1 MAHYYRK
8 IYENFPIILI
18 YGDSMEKE
26 IIAAIMAST
35 SDVDMMTNDRIEA
48 LTKGHGMLNIA
59 AICAAN
65 SIAEDVQRGT
75 EIKLTDH
82 NVQQLPIDDV
92 LKKAIDAAELA
103 GADPANAALISAT
116 LCYFAGTN
124 AQAGV
129 PAGNRKLGAMAR
141 IIAGVDR
148 CGVIAIPTAKVN
160 NRISGYAA
168 VRAVYDDIFDNK
180 ITKIDGSIIPL
191 GVGGGPLYGHGALGE
206 DIAFPELARNGA
218 AAGTKGMLKAYANVG
233 MPPSPITAAIF
244 GAAAILEIVHPDSE
258 IGEKYGELFKDN
270 SAYVAGLGAVE
281 AAGLPEKLHIRG
293 TGEEYDTAHLVGDLG
308 VILKDIGG
316 PSVIGMMAFE
326 EMLSAFEESLAI
338 GAGFSGGPLQPPL
351 GHMTADAVLAMKV
364 LISSGGDLEVAADK
378 IKEIKENFWL
388 EPELAKVA
396 TNTISRKAEQ
406 VKRGPVTKAMI
417 LATDGGLTK
426 AVSERA
432 KFTYDKLK
440 EGKKLDEIVRM
451 LDDEKLNDVETACS
465 ALFSGMMGK
474 DIKINITRYQG
485 CGRRTPNA
493 FLKRYCGFD
502 TDTTVEV
509 TVDGE
514 KIVFDGL
521 SQKVIPD
528 AVVNKKMDILE
539 AIPLAAVPVVELQ
552 LCGHTIINIIVP
564 AAVAAT
570 MNSELTPREIA
581 RKAVEGAYISSAIP
595 GGVPRAE
602 EVSKRAIK
610 IMSEL

>member
-1 MAHYYRK
+1 
-8 IYENFPIILI
+8 
-18 YGDSMEKE
+18 MEKE

-92 LKKAIDAAELA
+92 LKKAIDSAALA

-180 ITKIDGSIIPL
+180 ITKIDGSIIPM

-364 LISSGGDLEVAADK
+364 LISSGGDLEVAAEK

>member
-1 MAHYYRK
+1 
-8 IYENFPIILI
+8 
-18 YGDSMEKE
+18 MEKE

-35 SDVDMMTNDRIEA
+35 SDIDMMTNDRIEA

-65 SIAEDVQRGT
+65 SIAEDVLRGT
-75 EIKLTDH
+75 EIRLTDQ

-92 LKKAIDAAELA
+92 LRKAIEAAELA
-103 GADPANAALISAT
+103 GADPANAALISAS

-168 VRAVYDDIFDNK
+168 VRAVYDAIYENK
-180 ITKIDGSIIPL
+180 IIPEVDGSIMPM

-206 DIAFPELARNGA
+206 DIAFPEIAKNGA

-258 IGEKYGELFKDN
+258 VGEKYGAIFKDN

-293 TGEEYDTAHLVGDLG
+293 TGEEYDTARLVGDLG

-364 LISSGGDLEVAADK
+364 LISSGGDLETASEK
-378 IKEIKENFWL
+378 IKDIKEKFWL

-396 TNTISRKAEQ
+396 TNTISRKSEQ

-417 LATDGGLTK
+417 LATDGGLAR
-426 AVSERA
+426 AVSDRA

-440 EGKKLDEIVRM
+440 EGMKLDEIIRM
-451 LDDEKLNDVETACS
+451 MDDEKLENVENACS

-474 DIKINITRYQG
+474 DIKIKITRYQG
-485 CGRRTPNA
+485 CARRSPND
-493 FLKRYCGFD
+493 FLKKYCGFD
-502 TDTTVEV
+502 TDAAVEV
-509 TVDGE
+509 TIDGE
-514 KIVFDGL
+514 KIIFDGL
-521 SQKVIPD
+521 SQNVIPD
-528 AVVNKKMDILE
+528 AVINKKTNILE
-539 AIPLAAVPVVELQ
+539 AIPLAAVPVTELQ

-564 AAVAAT
+564 AAVAAAIG
-570 MNSELTPREIA
+570 SELTPNEIA
-581 RKAVEGAYISSAIP
+581 KQAVNGAYVSSAIP
-595 GGVPRAE
+595 GGIQRAE
-602 EVSKRAIK
+602 EVVKRAIK
-610 IMSEL
+610 IMAEL

>member
-26 IIAAIMAST
+26 ILAAIMAST

-92 LKKAIDAAELA
+92 LKKAIDAAALA

-180 ITKIDGSIIPL
+180 ITRIDGSIVPM

-218 AAGTKGMLKAYANVG
+218 AAGAKGMLKAYANVG

-281 AAGLPEKLHIRG
+281 ATGLPEKLHIRG

-364 LISSGGDLEVAADK
+364 LISSDGDLEVAADK

-451 LDDEKLNDVETACS
+451 LDDEKLNNVETACS

-485 CGRRTPNA
+485 CGRRTPNK

-570 MNSELTPREIA
+570 MNNELTPREIA

>member
-1 MAHYYRK
+1 
-8 IYENFPIILI
+8 
-18 YGDSMEKE
+18 MEKE
-26 IIAAIMAST
+26 ILAAIMAST

-65 SIAEDVQRGT
+65 AIAEEVLRGT

-92 LKKAIDAAELA
+92 LKKAIDSAELA
-103 GADPANAALISAT
+103 GADPANAALLSAT
-116 LCYFAGTN
+116 LCYLAGTN

-141 IIAGVDR
+141 MIAGVDR
-148 CGVIAIPTAKVN
+148 CGVLAIPTAKVN
-160 NRISGYAA
+160 NKISGYAA
-168 VRAVYDDIFDNK
+168 VKAIYDDIFDGK
-180 ITKIDGSIIPL
+180 LTQIDGSIIPL

-206 DIAFPELARNGA
+206 DVAFPEIAKNGA

-258 IGEKYGELFKDN
+258 VGESYGEFFVAN

-281 AAGLPEKLHIRG
+281 ASGLPEKLHIRG
-293 TGEEYDTAHLVGDLG
+293 TGEEYDTAILVGDLG

-316 PSVIGMMAFE
+316 PTVIGMMAFE

-338 GAGFSGGPLQPPL
+338 GAGFSGGPLCPPL

-364 LISSGGDLEVAADK
+364 LISNDGDIDKASEK
-378 IKEIKENFWL
+378 IKEIKEKFWI

-396 TNTISRKAEQ
+396 TNTISRKSEQ

-417 LATDGGLTK
+417 LATDGAVTK
-426 AVSERA
+426 AVYDRA

-440 EGKKLDEIVRM
+440 EGKEITEIVRM
-451 LDDEKLNDVETACS
+451 LDDEKLNNVETACS
-465 ALFSGMMGK
+465 GLFSGMMGK
-474 DIKINITRYQG
+474 DIKIEVTSYQG
-485 CGRRTPNA
+485 CARRKKTD
-493 FLKRYCGFD
+493 FLGKYCGFD
-502 TDTTVEV
+502 TDATVEV
-509 TVDGE
+509 TIDGE
-514 KIVFDGL
+514 KIVFEGL
-521 SQKVIPD
+521 SNKVIPD
-528 AVVNKKMDILE
+528 AVINKKKDLLE
-539 AIPLAAVPVVELQ
+539 VIPLGAVPIVELQ
-552 LCGHTIINIIVP
+552 LSGHTIINIIVP
-564 AAVAAT
+564 AAVASVMDST
-570 MNSELTPREIA
+570 QTPREIA
-581 RKAVEGAYISSAIP
+581 RKVVEGAYISSAIP
-595 GGVPRAE
+595 GGIQRAE

>member
-1 MAHYYRK
+1 
-8 IYENFPIILI
+8 
-18 YGDSMEKE
+18 MEKE
-26 IIAAIMAST
+26 ILAAIMAST

-65 SIAEDVQRGT
+65 SIAEEVLRGT
-75 EIKLTDH
+75 EIRLTDH

-92 LKKAIDAAELA
+92 LKKAIESAELA
-103 GADPANAALISAT
+103 GANPANAALISAA

-141 IIAGVDR
+141 MIADVDR
-148 CGVIAIPTAKVN
+148 CGVLAIPTAKVN
-160 NRISGYAA
+160 NKISGYAA
-168 VRAVYDDIFDNK
+168 VRAIYDDIFDNK
-180 ITKIDGSIIPL
+180 LTKIDGSIIPL

-206 DIAFPELARNGA
+206 DTAFPEIAKNGA

-258 IGEKYGELFKDN
+258 VGETYGEFFKAN

-293 TGEEYDTAHLVGDLG
+293 TGEEYDTATLVGDLG

-364 LISSGGDLEVAADK
+364 LISSNGDIEKASDK
-378 IKEIKENFWL
+378 IKDIKEKFWL
-388 EPELAKVA
+388 EPEVAKIA

-417 LATDGGLTK
+417 LASVG
-426 AVSERA
+426 AVSRAVYDRA
-432 KFTYDKLK
+432 KFTYDKVK
-440 EGKKLDEIVRM
+440 EGKDITEIVRM
-451 LDDEKLNDVETACS
+451 LDDQKLNNVETACS
-465 ALFSGMMGK
+465 TLFSQMMGK
-474 DIKINITRYQG
+474 DIKIKVTTYQG
-485 CGRRTPNA
+485 CARRKKTD
-493 FLKRYCGFD
+493 FLNKYCGFD
-502 TDTTVEV
+502 TDATVEV
-509 TVDGE
+509 TIDGE
-514 KIVFDGL
+514 KIVFEGL
-521 SQKVIPD
+521 SNKVIPD
-528 AVVNKKMDILE
+528 AVMNKKKDILE
-539 AIPLAAVPVVELQ
+539 AIPLGAVPIVELQ
-552 LCGHTIINIIVP
+552 LSGHTIINIIVP
-564 AAVAAT
+564 AAVAT
-570 MNSELTPREIA
+570 LMNNEFTPREIA
-581 RKAVEGAYISSAIP
+581 RKVVEGAYVSSAIP
-595 GGVPRAE
+595 GGIQRAE

-610 IMSEL
+610 IMKEL

>member
-1 MAHYYRK
+1 
-8 IYENFPIILI
+8 
-18 YGDSMEKE
+18 MEKE

-65 SIAEDVQRGT
+65 SIAEDVLRGT
-75 EIKLTDH
+75 EIRLTDH

-92 LKKAIDAAELA
+92 LKKAIDSAELA
-103 GADPANAALISAT
+103 GADSANAALISAT

-168 VRAVYDDIFDNK
+168 VRALYDAVFDNK
-180 ITKIDGSIIPL
+180 VTKIDGSIVPL
-191 GVGGGPLYGHGALGE
+191 GVGGGPLYGHGSLGE

-244 GAAAILEIVHPDSE
+244 GAAAVLEIVHPDSE
-258 IGEKYGELFKDN
+258 IGEKYGQLFKDN

-364 LISSGGDLEVAADK
+364 LISSGGDLEKAAEK
-378 IKEIKENFWL
+378 ITEIKENFWL

-417 LATDGGLTK
+417 LATDGGLTR
-426 AVSERA
+426 AVSDRA

-451 LDDEKLNDVETACS
+451 LDEEKMSNVENACS
-465 ALFSGMMGK
+465 GLFSGMMGK
-474 DIKINITRYQG
+474 DIKINITSYQG
-485 CGRRTPNA
+485 CGRRTSND
-493 FLKRYCGFD
+493 FLKKYCGFD
-502 TDTTVEV
+502 TDATVEV

-521 SQKVIPD
+521 SQNVIPE
-528 AVVNKKMDILE
+528 AVINKKTDILE
-539 AIPLAAVPVVELQ
+539 VIPLAAVPVVELQ

-564 AAVAAT
+564 AAVAAAIG
-570 MNSELTPREIA
+570 SELTPNQIA
-581 RKAVEGAYISSAIP
+581 KEAVKGAYISSAIP
-595 GGVPRAE
+595 GGIPRAE
-602 EVSKRAIK
+602 EVCKRAIK
-610 IMSEL
+610 IMAEL

>member
-1 MAHYYRK
+1 
-8 IYENFPIILI
+8 
-18 YGDSMEKE
+18 MEKE

-92 LKKAIDAAELA
+92 LKKAIDSAALA

-180 ITKIDGSIIPL
+180 ITKIDGSIIPM